1 MATKRTST
9 CKTRSARPMET
20 CVPLHVGVNA
30 SREGFARRILIFLCM
45 YVHIVYLILQGS
57 LASGQRNLHCM
68 HARVRGVFSRTLSAP
83 QPQHSAAPNSFSPF
97 APHNARGIAAA
108 ATALHC
114 TALHCIAL
122 RPRTAVAICKS
133 LSVRDQRKHRSRP
146 GCLWVAC
153 AVRPPITS
161 SSAFVE
167 FLAVVATPQ
176 RV

>member
-9 CKTRSARPMET
+9 CKTRSARLTET

-45 YVHIVYLILQGS
+45 YVHVVYLILQGS

-83 QPQHSAAPNSFSPF
+83 QPQHSEHQIPFLPSPPITLE
-97 APHNARGIAAA
+97 ASQQQPP
-108 ATALHC
+108 HC
-114 TALHCIAL
+114 TALHCTAL